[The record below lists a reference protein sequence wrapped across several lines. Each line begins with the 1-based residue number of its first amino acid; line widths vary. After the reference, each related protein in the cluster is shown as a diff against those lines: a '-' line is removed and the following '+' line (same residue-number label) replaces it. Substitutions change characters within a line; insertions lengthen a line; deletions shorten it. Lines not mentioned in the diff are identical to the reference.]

1 MVLAAN
7 SEKLFMKR
15 TLLTIVFVVLMIF
28 PAVAQVRPDF
38 DADLARNTLR
48 AEYGALIPA
57 SYDSN
62 QSYGLFSL
70 SYTRRYSGRWGWRT
84 GMQYAQLNAPVDHYV
99 GLPFS
104 AVYRFTTSS
113 FDGRLRKA
121 WNDSLDDLSWDG
133 GGDVPDYEK
142 DRMRNDVVSHFFSVL
157 FRRTELYAG
166 LTPGYLLGDISH
178 RFTCAADAGVTL
190 SIPVGRFS
198 LDITPGAHY
207 LFTKNVMPVRWVF
220 TVSGG
225 LSFLF

>member
-1 MVLAAN
+1 MRKILLLFSFIALSISSIKAQ
-7 SEKLFMKR
+7 EKKEFN
-15 TLLTIVFVVLMIF
+15 
-28 PAVAQVRPDF
+28 
-38 DADLARNTLR
+38 ADLARNTLR

-57 SYDSN
+57 NFDSN
-62 QSYGLFSL
+62 KSFGLLSL

-84 GMQYAQLNAPVDHYV
+84 GLQYAQLDAPVNQYV

-113 FDGRLRKA
+113 FDGRIRKA
-121 WNDSLDDLSWDG
+121 WNDSMDDLTWNG
-133 GGDVPDYEK
+133 NGDVPDYEK
-142 DRMRNDVVSHFFSVL
+142 DRMRNDVVSNWFSVL

-178 RFTCAADAGVTL
+178 PFTCAADAGVTL

-198 LDITPGAHY
+198 LDVTPAAHY
-207 LFTKNVMPVRWVF
+207 LFTKNVLPVRWVF